1 MFCTSLDDL
10 WLDESDKIGYTYK
23 CMGAGFW
30 ALRQN
35 DFRTALEAIAYEV
48 TSCSNLLRDS
58 SSERFCLENGFDK
71 ICVESSYSAK
81 CFPWGLATCMPVRAG
96 MHMHT

>member
-10 WLDESDKIGYTYK
+10 QLGESDKIGYTYK

-48 TSCSNLLRDS
+48 TSCSNLLPDS
-58 SSERFCLENGFDK
+58 SSEGFCVEDGLDK
-71 ICVESSYSAK
+71 ISLKSSYSAK
-81 CFPWGLATCMPVRAG
+81 CFPEA
-96 MHMHT
+96 

>member
-10 WLDESDKIGYTYK
+10 RLDESDKIGYTYK

-35 DFRTALEAIAYEV
+35 DFRAALEAIAYEV
-48 TSCSNLLRDS
+48 TSCSNLLPDS
-58 SSERFCLENGFDK
+58 SSERFCLGNGFVK
-71 ICVESSYSAK
+71 ISLKSKYSAQ
-81 CFPWGLATCMPVRAG
+81 CFPEA
-96 MHMHT
+96 